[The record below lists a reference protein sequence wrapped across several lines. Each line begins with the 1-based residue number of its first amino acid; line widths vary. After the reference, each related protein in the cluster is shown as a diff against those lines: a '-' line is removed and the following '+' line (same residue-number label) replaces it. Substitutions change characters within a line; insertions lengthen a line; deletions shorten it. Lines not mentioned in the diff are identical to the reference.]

1 MQPIAELEAA
11 PTEDKAYQE
20 GGKLVK
26 EKGHVASSAANME
39 PRRSTRRRVTN
50 SFLRDYVT

>member
-1 MQPIAELEAA
+1 MQPIAELEDAF
-11 PTEDKAYQE
+11 TEERAYQE

-26 EKGHVASSAANME
+26 EKGHVASSAVNME
-39 PRRSTRRRVTN
+39 PRRSTRRRATN